1 MRPQQGE
8 AGNREMIEVNV
19 CPIDGAV
26 TTSALGPIAAQVHV
40 IVDVTQAALS
50 RDTMEDLVLMAV
62 AASQVAMLTR

>member
-8 AGNREMIEVNV
+8 AGNREMLEVYV

-26 TTSALGPIAAQVHV
+26 TTGALGSIAALVHV

-50 RDTMEDLVLMAV
+50 RDTMEYLVLMAV
-62 AASQVAMLTR
+62 VTSQVAMLTH